1 MPTPMRPLSPLCRG
15 TLLAWCLLASLPA
28 GASSARLS
36 ADQVKLLG
44 LATARAEHAAT
55 VPVNRLPAEIVMP
68 LDGVRTVSV
77 PFAGTVLAVRV
88 DDGAAVKAG
97 QVLASI
103 QSRDFL
109 AAQADLRRA
118 GIDASLAQRQASRDA
133 SLLAEGII
141 ARTRAEESRARAD
154 DANARLAQFRDSMG
168 DAAAAKGAP
177 GEYVLRAPQDGRVL
191 RRMLAPGQSANA
203 LDGAFVIARD
213 GGLDVQFQVP
223 AALRAT
229 LKPGLGVTMED
240 GARGEVTAISAMADA
255 GNQSLRVR
263 ARLAADAAWV
273 IGQRTSLRLDLP
285 APPDAVAVPASAVL
299 PDGEH
304 AMVLTVQGDQYT
316 AVRVERLG
324 ADGERAVVR
333 GAVKAGA
340 TVVTRGASALK
351 PLLGE

>member
-1 MPTPMRPLSPLCRG
+1 MSLPSSLHGGALFGLCL
-15 TLLAWCLLASLPA
+15 LLAFPA
-28 GASSARLS
+28 AASSARLS

-44 LATARAEHAAT
+44 IATARAERAAT
-55 VPVNRLPAEIVMP
+55 VPVSRLPAEIVMP

-88 DDGAAVKAG
+88 DDGATVKAG
-97 QVLASI
+97 QVLASL

-109 AAQADLRRA
+109 AAQAELRRA
-118 GIDASLAQRQASRDA
+118 QIDASLAQRQSARDA

-154 DANARLAQFRDSMG
+154 DASARLVQFRDSMG
-168 DAAAAKGAP
+168 DAAAAQGAP

-191 RRMLAPGQSANA
+191 RRMLAPGQGANA
-203 LDGAFVIARD
+203 LDSAFVIARD
-213 GGLDVQFQVP
+213 GGMDVQFQVP
-223 AALRAT
+223 ATLRAALR
-229 LKPGLGVTMED
+229 PGLGVAMED
-240 GARGEVTAISAMADA
+240 GTRGEVTAVSAMADA
-255 GNQSLRVR
+255 GSQSLRLR
-263 ARLAADAAWV
+263 ARLAPDAVWA
-273 IGQRTSLRLDLP
+273 IGQRTSLRLDIP
-285 APPDAVAVPASAVL
+285 APADAVAVPASAVL

-304 AMVLTVQGDQYT
+304 AMLLTVQGDRYT

-333 GAVKAGA
+333 GAVPAGA

>member
-1 MPTPMRPLSPLCRG
+1 MPMSLSLLVRGG
-15 TLLAWCLLASLPA
+15 TLFGLCLLFAIPA

-44 LATARAEHAAT
+44 IATARAERAAT
-55 VPVNRLPAEIVMP
+55 VPVNRLPAEVVMP
-68 LDGVRTVSV
+68 LDGVRTISV

-88 DDGAAVKAG
+88 DDGATVKAG
-97 QVLASI
+97 QVLASL

-109 AAQADLRRA
+109 ATQAEWRRA
-118 GIDASLAQRQASRDA
+118 EIDASLAQRQSARDA
-133 SLLAEGII
+133 RLLAEGII
-141 ARTRAEESRARAD
+141 ARSRAEESRARAD

-168 DAAAAKGAP
+168 DAAAARGAP

-203 LDGAFVIARD
+203 LDGAFVITRD
-213 GGLDVQFQVP
+213 GGLDVQFQAP
-223 AALRAT
+223 ATLRAA
-229 LKPGLGVTMED
+229 LKPGLGVAMED
-240 GARGEVTAISAMADA
+240 GARGEVTAVSAMADA
-255 GNQSLRVR
+255 GSQSLRVR

-273 IGQRTSLRLDLP
+273 IGQRTSVRLDLP
-285 APPDAVAVPASAVL
+285 APADAVSVPANAVL

-333 GAVKAGA
+333 GPLKAGA